1 MRTETAAPTASR
13 GPLPSIAR
21 GLRAQAVALPWALNP
36 LPGPHAC
43 HSAPGPS
50 SPLVLSGPL
59 CVRLRRFRKVATA
72 SPPPRAQDPRAEASA
87 CPDTRV
93 TCDQR
98 AVTSAT
104 SAVEQEPPPPASNPA
119 LGRPPVASLA
129 EGPTLKILALAVASV
144 VCRAAPGQRQ
154 RHPRTGRSRCSTAAS
169 ARPSG
174 SRPGTALPGAA
185 RRTSPDPRPG
195 CRDRRRRGRHDHTDR
210 DPDLGDLG
218 QHRQPA
224 DEQLVRHLDSGQHR
238 PEPQHLRFRDR
249 IPRRGPGNRQCRRRP
264 GVSVHHLR
272 QRPQQRAGAVPR
284 R

>member
-1 MRTETAAPTASR
+1 MSVCGAS
-13 GPLPSIAR
+13 G
-21 GLRAQAVALPWALNP
+21 
-36 LPGPHAC
+36 
-43 HSAPGPS
+43 
-50 SPLVLSGPL
+50 
-59 CVRLRRFRKVATA
+59 RLRRHLPSAGAGPTRRGVRLPRHPGHMRSAGCDVCDVRRRAGATT
-72 SPPPRAQDPRAEASA
+72 SCVEPCPRTAPRRI
-87 CPDTRV
+87 PG
-93 TCDQR
+93 
-98 AVTSAT
+98 
-104 SAVEQEPPPPASNPA
+104 
-119 LGRPPVASLA
+119 GRPNVEDPGSGGRV
-129 EGPTLKILALAVASV
+129 GRG
-144 VCRAAPGQRQ
+144 RAAPGQRQ

-174 SRPGTALPGAA
+174 LRPGTALPGAA